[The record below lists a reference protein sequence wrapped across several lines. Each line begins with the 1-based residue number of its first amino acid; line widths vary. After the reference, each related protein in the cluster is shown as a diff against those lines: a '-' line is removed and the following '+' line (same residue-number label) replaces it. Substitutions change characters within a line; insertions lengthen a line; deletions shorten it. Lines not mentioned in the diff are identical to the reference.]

1 LSACGLQAARRRRA
15 SLLFSLPVAVSPV
28 ESRKNGSENPSFKKI
43 QKTGGNRMKIICLL
57 GSPRTKGNSA
67 ALAKRFCDTAGKLG
81 AQIQTFELNK
91 LNYRDCQ
98 ACMACKTK
106 LDKCVLQDD
115 LAGVLDSIRDAD
127 VLVMTTPI
135 YYGDV
140 TGPVKAFI
148 DRTYSYLVPNYPS
161 QPKPSRLSPGK
172 KLVFIQTQTQ
182 PDENLYADV
191 FTRNEKFFKRYGFT
205 ETHLI
210 RIGGVRNPGD
220 VEARKEAMAL
230 AEETAKKVMA

>member
-1 LSACGLQAARRRRA
+1 MR
-15 SLLFSLPVAVSPV
+15 
-28 ESRKNGSENPSFKKI
+28 
-43 QKTGGNRMKIICLL
+43 IICLL

-67 ALAKRFCDTAGKLG
+67 ALAKRFCDTAEKLG
-81 AQIQTFELNK
+81 AQVQTFELNK

-106 LDKCVLQDD
+106 LDKCALQDD
-115 LAGVLDSIRDAD
+115 LAGVLDSVREADA
-127 VLVMTTPI
+127 LVMTTPI

-140 TGPVKAFI
+140 SSPIKAFI
-148 DRTYSYLVPNYPS
+148 DRTYSYLVPNYLN

-172 KLVFIQTQTQ
+172 KLIFIQTQTQ
-182 PDENLYADV
+182 PDEKLYADV
-191 FTRNEKFFKRYGFT
+191 FTRNERFFNRYGFT

-220 VEARKEAMAL
+220 VESRKDAMEL